1 MISYFIILITTT
13 STREIGL
20 VLILISII
28 YKQKEKVSL
37 GQKMY
42 FFPYWN
48 TAVPTEDPGPLSLL
62 GWVSI
67 TKDANMLWSGSPM
80 KSLIYFLLQVA
91 AV

>member
-1 MISYFIILITTT
+1 MGVISYIILLITTT

-42 FFPYWN
+42 FFPY
-48 TAVPTEDPGPLSLL
+48 
-62 GWVSI
+62 
-67 TKDANMLWSGSPM
+67 
-80 KSLIYFLLQVA
+80 
-91 AV
+91 